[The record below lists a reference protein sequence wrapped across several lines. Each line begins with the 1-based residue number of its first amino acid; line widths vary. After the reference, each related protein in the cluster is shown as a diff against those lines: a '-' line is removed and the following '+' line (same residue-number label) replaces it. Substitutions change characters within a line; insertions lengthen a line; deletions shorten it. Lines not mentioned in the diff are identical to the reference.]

1 MSTTK
6 KFNAATAS
14 ALIEVDTSHD
24 ASELDSEDSDDDV
37 PLAELIARAKM
48 SSQQASSTS
57 QTSPRA
63 LSACQSSQQD
73 PSTSHQTTST
83 NKASVSAL
91 FNKNSLKQFFKKQ
104 KAVKDIAL
112 PQLTKDST
120 SLLLSFEESTGS
132 FLFDHSNQYSVTGGT
147 TNSSLNNYTGSDAT
161 TTLDTYDRIK
171 MRKRHPHPKKNRN
184 NNKNRFRRIEIAT
197 VFEKIQCKPTLSFS
211 PSN

>member
-24 ASELDSEDSDDDV
+24 ASELDSDDDV

-73 PSTSHQTTST
+73 PSTSHQTTFT